1 VQATSAL
8 CNRFLSD
15 PAVTFV
21 DMLGFH
27 LRKGRKISRRAE
39 QQAMATAHIGIP
51 SQTGLASARAGVDAH
66 RAMTNTLPDE
76 ELMLQVREGVG
87 EMLAVL
93 FDRYQSPLFNF
104 YCRLTGDRVVSEDLV
119 QDVFFRILKYR
130 QSYRPGT
137 PFRAWMYQIARN
149 ARMDH
154 IRKHPAVI
162 EFEPEMSPAVMPTDS
177 AESDQQTE
185 LLHKALL
192 MLPGEKREVLVLSRF
207 QELKHE
213 EIARMLDCEVGTVKV
228 RIHRAVRELRSI
240 FEKLSS
246 AKPMPPAAANGEKGI
261 LQ

>member
-1 VQATSAL
+1 
-8 CNRFLSD
+8 
-15 PAVTFV
+15 VTFPT
-21 DMLGFH
+21 MLSFH

-51 SQTGLASARAGVDAH
+51 GQSGLTSVKAGADAH

-76 ELMLQVREGVG
+76 DLMLQVREGVG

-104 YCRLTGDRVVSEDLV
+104 YRRLTGDRAVSEDLV

-130 QSYRPGT
+130 QSYKPGT

-149 ARMDH
+149 ARLDH
-154 IRKHPAVI
+154 VRKHPEAL
-162 EFEPEMSPAVMPTDS
+162 EFEPEMSPAVSPNDS
-177 AESDQQTE
+177 AESEQQSA
-185 LLHKALL
+185 LLHRALL
-192 MLPGEKREVLVLSRF
+192 MLADDKREVLVLSRF
-207 QELKHE
+207 QELKYE

-228 RIHRAVRELRSI
+228 RIHRALRELRTI

-246 AKPMPPAAANGEKGI
+246 AKVIPSAGGEKGN

>member
-1 VQATSAL
+1 
-8 CNRFLSD
+8 
-15 PAVTFV
+15 
-21 DMLGFH
+21 
-27 LRKGRKISRRAE
+27 
-39 QQAMATAHIGIP
+39 MATAHIGIP
-51 SQTGLASARAGVDAH
+51 GQSGLTSVKAEADAH

-104 YCRLTGDRVVSEDLV
+104 YRRLTGDRAVSEDLV

-149 ARMDH
+149 ARLDH
-154 IRKHPAVI
+154 IRKHPEAL
-162 EFEPEMSPAVMPTDS
+162 EFDPEMSPAVLLNDPAQS
-177 AESDQQTE
+177 EQQAA

-192 MLPGEKREVLVLSRF
+192 MLPENKREVLVLSRF
-207 QELKHE
+207 QELKYQ
-213 EIARMLDCEVGTVKV
+213 EIARMLNCEVGTVKV
-228 RIHRAVRELRSI
+228 RVHRALCELRTI

-246 AKPMPPAAANGEKGI
+246 AKALPPAGGEKGI